1 MAKKLNVLVNDRTVE
16 LETEICDIE
25 RQLVFRQARLDKL
38 KQQLADELKAA
49 EKDGK
54 SYCSQRWTLVRSSTH
69 RRFVTNWRQL
79 ALDMGAQP
87 ALIEKY
93 RRQANAKTTYQV
105 IRRRRQHG

>member
-1 MAKKLNVLVNDRTVE
+1 MPKKLNVLMTEQTVD
-16 LETEICDIE
+16 LETQICDIE
-25 RQLVFRQARLDKL
+25 REIAFRQARLDKL
-38 KQQLADELKAA
+38 KQQLADVLKTA

-93 RRQANAKTTYQV
+93 KRCAGAKTTYQV
-105 IRRRRQHG
+105 IRRRRQRA